1 LTLADSEDCIQEQI
15 ALEIIF
21 YSATRKEGFFPEGGR
36 IFKRLKNSKNQSIK
50 ARALAVTIKI
60 ANYLN
65 MKIILYLNRVY
76 ADIHH
81 IKL

>member
-1 LTLADSEDCIQEQI
+1 MTLADSEDFIQEKI

-21 YSATRKEGFFPEGGR
+21 YSATRKEGFFPEGGH

-50 ARALAVTIKI
+50 ARALAVIIKI

-65 MKIILYLNRVY
+65 MKTILYLIIGY
-76 ADIHH
+76 LQIF
-81 IKL
+81 II